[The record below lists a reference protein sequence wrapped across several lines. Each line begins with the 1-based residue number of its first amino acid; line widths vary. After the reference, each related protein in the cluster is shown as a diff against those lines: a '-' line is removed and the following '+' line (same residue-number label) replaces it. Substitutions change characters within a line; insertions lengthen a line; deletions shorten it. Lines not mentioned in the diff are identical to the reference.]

1 MKISSF
7 LRTGSAFAAGLVL
20 AVSMNTALA
29 DPGSTPPSGNVSPNF
44 YAIDIDTSGTFDDSL
59 WVGREGNEDSYYVE
73 ANQDS
78 GLTAS
83 TNGQRYSVFGYTMN
97 AGAGDSGVKGTVSN
111 DDGAVSG
118 SLGYVDSDDAAWG
131 LYTDDDFSFME
142 GKVYSDPATNP
153 FYGYDKDVEGGVH
166 INDGDSSSYYGS
178 LFGYDG
184 YIGSLVDR
192 ASGSAI
198 WGWNTNTGNSVKAIQ
213 GWLDSGNT
221 KGILGYRDSSAD
233 EHGVYGYKASATEGE
248 SGVQGT
254 ITTSAVAGT
263 TTTTGFLGY
272 VGKSNSYGVYT
283 SGIVYGTTLQ
293 AADGSGAVYTDNIT
307 ANSGTLSVTASGGT
321 NFSGP
326 VTAESFG
333 TFDYDY
339 TYETSGGSTSVS
351 KTCDGTDEILIAC
364 SGRSTSDN
372 FLGVYQY
379 SSTCYATRSSTSG
392 TLYVYAYCFDPTQ

>member
-7 LRTGSAFAAGLVL
+7 FRTGSAFAAGLVL
-20 AVSMNTALA
+20 AVSIQTALA

-44 YAIDIDTSGTFDDSL
+44 YT
-59 WVGREGNEDSYYVE
+59 V
-73 ANQDS
+73 
-78 GLTAS
+78 TAS
-83 TNGQRYSVFGYTMN
+83 SEGDVYDYTMLGYTTH
-97 AGAGDSGVKGTVSN
+97 ATAGDSGVQGKVNSN
-111 DDGAVSG
+111 DGGASG
-118 SLGYVDSDDAAWG
+118 SLGYVDSDNAVWG
-131 LYTDDDFSFME
+131 LYTNDDFSFME

-153 FYGYDKDVEGGVH
+153 FYGFDKDVEGGVH
-166 INDGDSSSYYGS
+166 INKNDGTSYGS
-178 LFGYDG
+178 LYGYDG

-233 EHGVYGYKASATEGE
+233 EHGVYGYKASPTEGE

-254 ITTSAVAGT
+254 ITTTSLAVAGGVT
-263 TTTTGFLGY
+263 TSGFLGY
-272 VGKSNSYGVYT
+272 VDKNNSPYGVYT
-283 SGIVYGTTLQ
+283 NGTIYGTTLQ
-293 AADGSGAVYTDNIT
+293 AANGSGVVSTDNISAYT
-307 ANSGTLSVTASGGT
+307 GMLSVTASSGT

-339 TYETSGGSTSVS
+339 ATATSGSTSVS
-351 KTCDGTDEILIAC
+351 KTCDGADEILIAC
-364 SGRSTSDN
+364 SGYSTSNN
-372 FLGVYQY
+372 FRGALQSG
-379 SSTCYATRSSTSG
+379 STTCYAYRSDTSG
-392 TLYVYAYCFDPTQ
+392 TLKVYAYCFDPTQ